1 VLGRGEKVHREVRMI
16 IILKKLSDKYFAST
30 RVARVLE
37 SVTTTVEPIMHRTHY
52 IYMQICRNNAKIP
65 KKLEVS
71 ADHVEAGRRF
81 RRLLSRALGCCWIVA
96 TATHIPRGLVNHS
109 CPGTVS

>member
-16 IILKKLSDKYFAST
+16 IILKKLSDKYFAIT

-52 IYMQICRNNAKIP
+52 IYMQI
-65 KKLEVS
+65 
-71 ADHVEAGRRF
+71 
-81 RRLLSRALGCCWIVA
+81 
-96 TATHIPRGLVNHS
+96 
-109 CPGTVS
+109 